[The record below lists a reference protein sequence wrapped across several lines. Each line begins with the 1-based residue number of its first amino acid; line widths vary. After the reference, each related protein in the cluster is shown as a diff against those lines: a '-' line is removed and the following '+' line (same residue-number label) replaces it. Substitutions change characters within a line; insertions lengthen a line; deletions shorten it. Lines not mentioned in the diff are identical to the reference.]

1 MRERALTFGPASLVG
16 ILTQPDPDKAIPD
29 APAMIILN
37 SGILHRTGASRIYV
51 QIARALAEVG
61 FTTFRFDFSGVGDS
75 EVRKDSIPILE
86 RFTQETVEAM
96 DYVASVSGA
105 EQFIVGG
112 LCSGGDGA
120 YWAGLKDERVAG
132 VWQIDA
138 FCYPTFGWYRRK
150 YGPKLLNPAAWA
162 HSIKVRL
169 ASSDDTEGRDD
180 ESFVKPEY
188 RRVFPPKEEVG
199 EGLGSLLDRGVSL
212 YFLFTG
218 GLEEYSY
225 ETQHTEAF
233 PELKLDQ
240 RARLRFIGDC
250 NHTVTDLDHQKI
262 LVSDLVEWSQ
272 AVLERSGKGELVA

>member
-16 ILTQPDPDKAIPD
+16 ILTQPDPHKAIPG

-51 QIARALAEVG
+51 QIARALAEAG

-105 EQFIVGG
+105 EQFMVGG

-138 FCYPTFGWYRRK
+138 FTYPTLGFYRRK
-150 YGPKLLNPAAWA
+150 LFTKLLNPGSWA
-162 HSIKVRL
+162 HSVKVRL
-169 ASSDDTEGRDD
+169 TPPDETEGRDD

-188 RRVFPPKEEVG
+188 RRVFPPQEEVG
-199 EGLGSLLDRGVSL
+199 EGLGSLLERGTSL

-218 GLEEYSY
+218 GAEDYSY
-225 ETQHTEAF
+225 ETQHEEAF
-233 PELKLDQ
+233 PELKLRQ
-240 RARLRFIGDC
+240 RAQLRFIADC
-250 NHTVTDLDHQKI
+250 SHTVTNLDHQEI
-262 LVSDLVEWSQ
+262 LVSDLVDWSQ
-272 AVLERSGKGELVA
+272 AILARSDKSEQIA